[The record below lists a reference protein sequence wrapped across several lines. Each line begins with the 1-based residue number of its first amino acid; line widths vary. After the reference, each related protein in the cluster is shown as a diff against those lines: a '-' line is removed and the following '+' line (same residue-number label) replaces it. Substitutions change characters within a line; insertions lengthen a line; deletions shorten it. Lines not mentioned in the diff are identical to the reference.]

1 MEGKKYLKNIW
12 SRVFFILGILLVYFV
27 VMHIYKNVNNQLQ
40 EEQLFEE
47 QFKQLSAASNRLSFI
62 VMNVSYHDTVYRVVV
77 REEISYLKKK
87 YQKVF
92 ERALNENDT
101 LSIDSI
107 TYSLLETKIVKPQ
120 YQIDSVYNGEMKNL
134 VSAFFNEQG
143 AVSDSLSNEEI
154 KYLIDILF
162 QNNVPMNVDCETGAL
177 IINE

>member
-1 MEGKKYLKNIW
+1 
-12 SRVFFILGILLVYFV
+12 
-27 VMHIYKNVNNQLQ
+27 
-40 EEQLFEE
+40 
-47 QFKQLSAASNRLSFI
+47 
-62 VMNVSYHDTVYRVVV
+62 MNVSYHDTVYRVVV

-87 YQKVF
+87 YQKAF